1 MSGLII
7 LFERPVRL
15 GDVVTIDDVTG
26 NVTRIQ
32 IRATTVTDWEN
43 KEYIVPN
50 KELVTGRLLNWTL
63 TDKTSRILIEV
74 GVAYGTG
81 TKRAR
86 ELLVECAYAHPLIL
100 NEPPPL
106 ATFEKFGDSAL
117 LLVLRCYLP
126 NLDKRLTTASELY
139 ELIDQAFAEAEIEIA
154 FPQLDVNLSE
164 PSVPS

>member
-1 MSGLII
+1 M
-7 LFERPVRL
+7 FERPVRL

-74 GVAYGTG
+74 GVAYGTD

-86 ELLVECAYAHPLIL
+86 ELLVERAYAHPLIL